1 MSGLFVHGVDVEFV
15 GGRERKRVKRCYI
28 VSFSALVV
36 VEQLYNNGM

>member
-15 GGRERKRVKRCYI
+15 GRERKRVKRWYI

-36 VEQLYNNGM
+36 VKQLYNNGM